1 VSGARAGL
9 DIGIGDFLRL
19 SRKAISWIYRD
30 HRYDTMPRLYSPEQA
45 AELLVGRR
53 KALGL
58 SQAEV
63 AARLGISQNRLSELE
78 TRPERLTFDRLLAL
92 AGVLGL
98 ELTLGDRKPA
108 GVEPE
113 W

>member
-1 VSGARAGL
+1 
-9 DIGIGDFLRL
+9 
-19 SRKAISWIYRD
+19 
-30 HRYDTMPRLYSPEQA
+30 MPRLYSPEQA

-92 AGVLGL
+92 AGIPQRGDEFDQFACFRRCDHLSGGL
-98 ELTLGDRKPA
+98 KPQHA
-108 GVEPE
+108 TIFMGETE
-113 W
+113 Q